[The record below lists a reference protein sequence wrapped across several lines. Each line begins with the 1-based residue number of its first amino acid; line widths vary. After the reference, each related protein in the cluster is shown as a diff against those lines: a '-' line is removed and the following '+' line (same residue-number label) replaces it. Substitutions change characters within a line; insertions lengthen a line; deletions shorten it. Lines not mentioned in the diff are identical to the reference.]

1 MKIAIVHNEY
11 GKFSGEEAVVRDQ
24 IELLKSQGHEVVTFI
39 RSSVE
44 ISNMFFGKIQAF
56 LCGIY
61 NPFAVRA
68 FREFLK
74 QKQPDIIHI
83 HNLFPLISPAIL
95 PECKKAGIPVVM
107 TVHNYRLICPNG
119 LFMNSGGICE
129 KCSGGKEW
137 NCVKYNCENSRLK
150 SFGYALRNRFARFKR
165 YYLDNVDI
173 FAVLTEFQRQKLIK
187 NNFPEKKIIVLANMN
202 VDIDKVKKSI
212 NQGDYVA
219 YAGRLSK
226 EKGIDLII
234 AAAAKLPRIKFKLA
248 GSGAE
253 QFRDNA
259 PANLEFCGYLSGD
272 ELDDFYSNCRFA
284 VMASTWYEGFPI
296 TLLDAMACGK
306 TVIVPDIGGLP
317 EIEGGITFP
326 PGNISVFTEKI
337 KELWDNPEL
346 SKKLGA
352 KGRARALKLY
362 SPSAYY
368 SKLIGI
374 YKNLCTIN

>member
-337 KELWDNPEL
+337 KELWDNPE
-346 SKKLGA
+346 
-352 KGRARALKLY
+352 
-362 SPSAYY
+362 
-368 SKLIGI
+368 
-374 YKNLCTIN
+374 